1 MHKNSFANRHRT
13 AGLTLVEILIAL
25 LVISVGL
32 LGVAGLHAMS
42 LRNNYDALMR
52 SHASALAGDI
62 ADRMRANR
70 AAALAEDSDYVI
82 GITDEEVEVEED
94 SPIAI
99 IDLDEWRTA
108 LAEQLP
114 QGKGSIAIDTDTR
127 IVTITVQWGER
138 GDDEPVTFTTE
149 TEI

>member
-1 MHKNSFANRHRT
+1 MSQNSFVNRHRT

-70 AAALAEDSDYVI
+70 AAAAAYAIELDEDVV
-82 GITDEEVEVEED
+82 VEAD

-99 IDLDEWRTA
+99 TDLDEWRKS
-108 LAEQLP
+108 LADQLP
-114 QGKGSIAIDTDTR
+114 QGNGSVAINAVTR
-127 IVTITVQWGER
+127 IVTITIQWGER
-138 GDDEPVTFTTE
+138 GDKDNPNPDPVTFITE